1 MGSPDNYREPTYAT
15 NYMEYK
21 TLPNTDLKVSK
32 ICLGSMTWGRQNTE
46 AEGHEQM
53 DYALDQGVNFID
65 TAEMY
70 SVPFLPENQGAT
82 ETIIGTWLEKNKNR
96 DKIILASK
104 ITGPSP
110 TFAPI
115 RDNLG
120 FSKEALDDA
129 LHKSLKRLQTDYL
142 DLYQLHWP
150 ERNTNYFGQR
160 GYKRDDKEQWA
171 DNIAEILGRLQEY
184 IKEGKIRHIGL
195 SNETAFGTMRFIEEA
210 RKGAPKVVT
219 VQNPYSLLN
228 RKDEV
233 GLTEVMHRE
242 NVGHLPYSPLGFGQ
256 LTGKYLD
263 GYPKDGRVTL
273 FPNYNRYHNE
283 NSFEATRRYKK
294 IADEHGLSLT
304 QMALA
309 FVNDRPFVTA
319 NIIGAT
325 SMAQLKEN
333 IGSASIELSEDILEA
348 IEKVH
353 EAIPNPAP

>member
-1 MGSPDNYREPTYAT
+1 
-15 NYMEYK
+15 
-21 TLPNTDLKVSK
+21 
-32 ICLGSMTWGRQNTE
+32 MTWGRQNTE
-46 AEGHEQM
+46 AQGHEQM
-53 DYALDQGVNFID
+53 DYALAQGVNFID

-70 SVPFLPENQGAT
+70 SVPFTKETQGET
-82 ETIIGTWLEKNKNR
+82 ERIIGSWLSKNKNR
-96 DKIILASK
+96 DQIILASK
-104 ITGPSP
+104 VTGPSP

-120 FSKEALDDA
+120 FSKEAIEEA

-150 ERNTNYFGQR
+150 ERNTNFFGQR
-160 GYKRDDKEQWA
+160 GYTHNPDEQWK
-171 DNIAEILGRLQEY
+171 DNIAEILETLEGY

-195 SNETAFGTMRFIEEA
+195 SNESPFGTMRFVEEA
-210 RKGAPKVVT
+210 RKGAPKMIT

-233 GLTEVMHRE
+233 GLTEVLHRE
-242 NVGHLPYSPLGFGQ
+242 QIGHLPYSPLGFGQ

-294 IADEHGLSLT
+294 IADNHGLSLT

-309 FVNDRPFVTA
+309 FVTDRPFVTS

-325 SMAQLKEN
+325 SMEQLKEN
-333 IGSASIELSEDILEA
+333 IGSAAVTLSDEVLKA
-348 IEKVH
+348 IDEVH
-353 EAIPNPAP
+353 ASIPNPAP

>member
-1 MGSPDNYREPTYAT
+1 MPAYIMKYT
-15 NYMEYK
+15 
-21 TLPNTDLKVSK
+21 TLPNTDIKVSK

-46 AEGHEQM
+46 AQGHEQM
-53 DYALDQGVNFID
+53 DYALTQGVNFID

-70 SVPFLPENQGAT
+70 SVPFTKETQGET
-82 ETIIGTWLEKNKNR
+82 ERIIGSWLSKNKNR
-96 DKIILASK
+96 DQIILASK
-104 ITGPSP
+104 VTGPSP

-120 FSKEALDDA
+120 FSKEAIEEA

-150 ERNTNYFGQR
+150 ERNTNFFGQR
-160 GYKRDDKEQWA
+160 GYTHNPDEQWK
-171 DNIAEILGRLQEY
+171 DNIAEILETLEGY

-195 SNETAFGTMRFIEEA
+195 SNESPFGTMRFVEEA
-210 RKGAPKVVT
+210 RKGAPKMIT
-219 VQNPYSLLN
+219 VQNPYNLLN

-233 GLTEVMHRE
+233 GLTEVLHRE
-242 NVGHLPYSPLGFGQ
+242 QIGHLPYSPLGFGQ

-294 IADEHGLSLT
+294 IADNHGLSLT

-309 FVNDRPFVTA
+309 FVTDRPFVTS

-325 SMAQLKEN
+325 SMEQLKEN
-333 IGSASIELSEDILEA
+333 IGSAAVTLSDEVLTA
-348 IEKVH
+348 IDEVH
-353 EAIPNPAP
+353 AAIPNPAP

>member
-1 MGSPDNYREPTYAT
+1 
-15 NYMEYK
+15 
-21 TLPNTDLKVSK
+21 
-32 ICLGSMTWGRQNTE
+32 MTWGRQNTE
-46 AEGHEQM
+46 AQGHEQM
-53 DYALDQGVNFID
+53 DYALTQGVNFID

-70 SVPFLPENQGAT
+70 SVPFTKETQGET
-82 ETIIGTWLEKNKNR
+82 ERIIGSWLSKNKNR
-96 DKIILASK
+96 DQIILASK
-104 ITGPSP
+104 VTGPSP

-120 FSKEALDDA
+120 FSKEAIEEA

-150 ERNTNYFGQR
+150 ERNTNFFGQR
-160 GYKRDDKEQWA
+160 GYTHNPDEQWK
-171 DNIAEILGRLQEY
+171 DNIAEILETLEGY

-195 SNETAFGTMRFIEEA
+195 SNESPFGTMRFVEEA
-210 RKGAPKVVT
+210 RKGAPKMIT

-233 GLTEVMHRE
+233 GLTEVLHRE
-242 NVGHLPYSPLGFGQ
+242 QIGHLPYSPLGFGQ

-283 NSFEATRRYKK
+283 NSFEATRLYKK
-294 IADEHGLSLT
+294 IADNHGLSLT

-309 FVNDRPFVTA
+309 FVTDRPFVTS

-325 SMAQLKEN
+325 SMEQLKEN
-333 IGSASIELSEDILEA
+333 IGSAAVTLSDEVLKA
-348 IEKVH
+348 IDEVH
-353 EAIPNPAP
+353 AAIPNPAP

>member
-1 MGSPDNYREPTYAT
+1 
-15 NYMEYK
+15 
-21 TLPNTDLKVSK
+21 
-32 ICLGSMTWGRQNTE
+32 MTWGRQNTE
-46 AEGHEQM
+46 AQGHEQM
-53 DYALDQGVNFID
+53 DYALAQGVNFID

-70 SVPFLPENQGAT
+70 SVPFTKETQGET
-82 ETIIGTWLEKNKNR
+82 ERIIGTWLAKNKKR
-96 DKIILASK
+96 DQIVLASK
-104 ITGPSP
+104 VTGPSP

-120 FSKEALDDA
+120 FSKEAVKDA

-150 ERNTNYFGQR
+150 ERNTNFFGQR
-160 GYKRDDKEQWA
+160 GYYHNPDEQWK
-171 DNIAEILGRLQEY
+171 DNIAEILETLEGY
-184 IKEGKIRHIGL
+184 IKEGKIRNIGL
-195 SNETAFGTMRFIEEA
+195 SNESPFGVMRFMEEA
-210 RKGAPKVVT
+210 RKGASKMIT

-233 GLTEVMHRE
+233 GLTEVLHRE
-242 NVGHLPYSPLGFGQ
+242 NVGHLTYSPLGFGQ

-294 IADEHGLSLT
+294 IADDHGLSLT

-309 FVNDRPFVTA
+309 FVTDRPFVTG

-325 SMAQLKEN
+325 SMEQLKEN
-333 IGSASIELSEDILEA
+333 IGSADLTLSEEVLKA
-348 IEKVH
+348 IDEVH
-353 EAIPNPAP
+353 AAIPNPAP

>member
-1 MGSPDNYREPTYAT
+1 MPAYIMKYT
-15 NYMEYK
+15 
-21 TLPNTDLKVSK
+21 TLPNTDIKVSK

-46 AEGHEQM
+46 VQGHEQM
-53 DYALDQGVNFID
+53 DYALTQGVNFID

-70 SVPFLPENQGAT
+70 SVPFTKETQGET
-82 ETIIGTWLEKNKNR
+82 ERIIGSWLSKNKNR
-96 DKIILASK
+96 DQIILASK
-104 ITGPSP
+104 VTGPSP

-120 FSKEALDDA
+120 FSKEAIEEA

-150 ERNTNYFGQR
+150 ERNTNFFGQR
-160 GYKRDDKEQWA
+160 GYTHNPDEQWK
-171 DNIAEILGRLQEY
+171 DNIAEILETLEGY

-195 SNETAFGTMRFIEEA
+195 SNESPFGTMRFVEEA
-210 RKGAPKVVT
+210 RKGAPKMIT
-219 VQNPYSLLN
+219 VQNPYNLLN

-233 GLTEVMHRE
+233 GLTEVLHRE
-242 NVGHLPYSPLGFGQ
+242 QIGHLPYSPLGFGQ

-294 IADEHGLSLT
+294 IADNHGLSLT

-309 FVNDRPFVTA
+309 FVTDRPFVTS

-325 SMAQLKEN
+325 SMEQLKEN
-333 IGSASIELSEDILEA
+333 IGSAAVTLSDEVLTA
-348 IEKVH
+348 IDEVH
-353 EAIPNPAP
+353 AAIPNPAP